1 MKKGTKILLTAIP
14 IIVVGGIGFAVYR
27 LAQDIAMAT
36 AMTFLT
42 GLPYGSVR
50 RKKET

>member
-27 LAQDIAMAT
+27 LAQDIAMYS
-36 AMTFLT
+36 
-42 GLPYGSVR
+42 GLVCQDS
-50 RKKET
+50 